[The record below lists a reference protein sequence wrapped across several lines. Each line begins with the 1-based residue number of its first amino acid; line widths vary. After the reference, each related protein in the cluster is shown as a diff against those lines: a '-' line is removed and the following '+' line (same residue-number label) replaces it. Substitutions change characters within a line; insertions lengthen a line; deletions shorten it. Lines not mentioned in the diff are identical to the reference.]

1 MRYASALA
9 LAVAG
14 LCLAMPTPS
23 AAEDLTPSQ
32 IIDALRTDLPGRG
45 ERGLS
50 IFGGGEPEPPS
61 VNLRVQFEYNEATLT
76 DEAVLTLGALGE
88 ALSSDILGGLSFEI
102 IGHTDATGSVDYNQD
117 LSERRA
123 QSVVG
128 FLTGDFGVDP
138 ARLRWS
144 GEGESRLL
152 DIDNPESGENRRVE
166 IRTIMQEE

>member
-1 MRYASALA
+1 MRYPQRL
-9 LAVAG
+9 VAAAIG
-14 LCLAMPTPS
+14 LCLAFPTAA

-50 IFGGGEPEPPS
+50 IFGGEPEPPS
-61 VNLRVQFEYNEATLT
+61 VNLRVQFEYNEARLT
-76 DEAVLTLGALGE
+76 DEAILTLGALGE
-88 ALSSDILGGLSFEI
+88 ALASDILAGLSFEI
-102 IGHTDATGSVDYNQD
+102 IGHTDATGSVEYNQD

-128 FLTGDFGVDP
+128 FLTGEYDLDP
-138 ARLRWS
+138 VRLNWS
-144 GEGESRLL
+144 GEGESRLF

-166 IRTIMQEE
+166 IRTILQEE

>member
-1 MRYASALA
+1 MRRPLLTYAVSAIVL
-9 LAVAG
+9 LVS
-14 LCLAMPTPS
+14 TS
-23 AAEDLTPSQ
+23 AWAEDLSADQ

-50 IFGGGEPEPPS
+50 IFGGEPEPPS
-61 VNLRVQFEYNEATLT
+61 VNLRVQFAYNEATLT
-76 DEAVLTLGALGE
+76 DEAILTLGALGE
-88 ALSSDILGGLSFEI
+88 ALGSEILEGLSFEI
-102 IGHTDATGSVDYNQD
+102 IGHTDATGSVEYNQA

-128 FLTGDFGVDP
+128 FLTDEYAVG
-138 ARLRWS
+138 AERLSWS

-166 IRTIMQEE
+166 IRTVLSEED